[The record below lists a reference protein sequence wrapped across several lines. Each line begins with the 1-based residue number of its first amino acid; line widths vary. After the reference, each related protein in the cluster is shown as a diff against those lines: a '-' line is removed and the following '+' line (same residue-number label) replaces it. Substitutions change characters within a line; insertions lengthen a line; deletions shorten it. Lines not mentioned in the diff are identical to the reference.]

1 MAGERASGRKSMSR
15 QPPRSDVTGV
25 FKFLEQISGSFTE
38 PFSSMVRGLF
48 P

>member
-1 MAGERASGRKSMSR
+1 MSR
-15 QPPRSDVTGV
+15 QPAESDVNRV

-38 PFSSMVRGLF
+38 SFSSMVRGLF